1 MSMEYTL
8 SHIVREFD
16 QEKEIISKL
25 AKQEIDKVRYT
36 VDTLKSEL
44 DIRIKQMKQIRVRF
58 IIIIIYINTKSYK
71 R

>member
-1 MSMEYTL
+1 MEYTL

>member
-1 MSMEYTL
+1 MEYTL

-25 AKQEIDKVRYT
+25 AKQEIDKVRLT

-44 DIRIKQMKQIRVRF
+44 RIKIKQMKQIRVWLYIVF
-58 IIIIIYINTKSYK
+58 LII
-71 R
+71 

>member
-25 AKQEIDKVRYT
+25 AIQEIDKVRYT